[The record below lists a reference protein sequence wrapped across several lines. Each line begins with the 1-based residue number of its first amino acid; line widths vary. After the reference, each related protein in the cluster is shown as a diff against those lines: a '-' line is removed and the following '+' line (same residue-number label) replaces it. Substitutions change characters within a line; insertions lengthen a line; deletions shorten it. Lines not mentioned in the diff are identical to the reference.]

1 MTAWNCF
8 QSEDNIMKSLQTS
21 CDLHYR
27 CCKVSWNNDYR
38 MKFSLIMR
46 SGNVA
51 FPSHGVVF
59 LASSVAMSSLDHMM
73 SFSSHFPFW
82 RYVVFG
88 QNTVGECLVTCR
100 FRHML
105 LSSSIVFINCC
116 FRQLPFS
123 SSVVF
128 VKCRCRPL
136 SFSSTV
142 VFVTC
147 CFRPLSFVVE
157 KIFLIFGNIRFIL
170 YKKVF
175 LRFAKKPERKQMA
188 TETVSYMHLI
198 AVGSSY
204 FIKRGKLRAFKKQG
218 NQNHQKHG
226 ASFAVTLE
234 HAGLRQLFYI

>member
-8 QSEDNIMKSLQTS
+8 HAEDNIMKSLQTS

-46 SGNVA
+46 SGNV
-51 FPSHGVVF
+51 VF
-59 LASSVAMSSLDHMM
+59 GSSM

-82 RYVVFG
+82 HYVVFG

-123 SSVVF
+123 PSVVF

-147 CFRPLSFVVE
+147 CFRPLSFSSSK
-157 KIFLIFGNIRFIL
+157 KIFIIFGNIRFIL
-170 YKKVF
+170 YTKKFFCALQKNLNVNRWQ
-175 LRFAKKPERKQMA
+175 LKPFP
-188 TETVSYMHLI
+188 TCT
-198 AVGSSY
+198 
-204 FIKRGKLRAFKKQG
+204 
-218 NQNHQKHG
+218 
-226 ASFAVTLE
+226 
-234 HAGLRQLFYI
+234 